1 MYTLIGTV
9 MFGASAFMLA
19 HPFAAHVGHPDPGTF
34 AALCAMCAGGLG
46 LAMMLIEERAR

>member
-9 MFGASAFMLA
+9 TFAVSAFLLFY
-19 HPFAAHVGHPDPGTF
+19 PFASHVGHPDPVTF

-46 LAMMLIEERAR
+46 LAMMIIEERAR

>member
-1 MYTLIGTV
+1 MNTLLATV
-9 MFGASAFMLA
+9 LFAASAFMLA
-19 HPFAAHVGHPDPGTF
+19 HPVADHIGHPDPVTY